1 MKQINKTIKYAM
13 KINKILVNYYIKNNK
28 LKNYKNNILNQKIKK
43 TKLL

>member
-1 MKQINKTIKYAM
+1 MKQINKTITYAM

-28 LKNYKNNILNQKIKK
+28 LKNYKNNLLNQKIKK

>member
-1 MKQINKTIKYAM
+1 MKPINKTIKYAM

>member
-1 MKQINKTIKYAM
+1 MKPINKTIKYAM

-28 LKNYKNNILNQKIKK
+28 FKNYKNNILNQKIKK

>member
-28 LKNYKNNILNQKIKK
+28 LKNYKNNLLNQKIKK

>member
-1 MKQINKTIKYAM
+1 MKPINKIIKYAM